1 MITTVERDGVTLRES
16 RIVLHAGLGEKH
28 TFVQL
33 SDMHLTAEDGSNNE
47 LARSRAEFWTIQGGV
62 FRGEQRVYPAEVAGI
77 VCERIREIAPE
88 AVFFTGDTVDYPS
101 VANFRAAKRLLDSLG
116 TRLIFVPGNHDEVGE
131 DAPDELKHAFR
142 ELVGEIRDFSV
153 TRLAPGLDAII
164 LDDGHVRVTARQVEL
179 VRKQLDRSEAA
190 GERVLILA
198 HAPFLTASA
207 MWPTRKMWGFSWM
220 VGEEASGEDGKA
232 MARLLRERRDVIAAV
247 FAGHIHRESGDGEG
261 VRYGEQYDPDDV
273 RQFTAAPALGG
284 FYRVI
289 EID

>member
-1 MITTVERDGVTLRES
+1 MLSES
-16 RIVLHAGLGEKH
+16 RIVLHAGLGKKH

-33 SDMHLTAEDGSNNE
+33 SDMHLTAQSGPDDE
-47 LARSRAEFWTIQGGV
+47 LASARAEFWAVQGGV
-62 FRGEQRVYPAEVAGI
+62 FRGEKRVYPVEVAEI
-77 VCERIREIAPE
+77 VCDRIRELAPE

-116 TRLIFVPGNHDEVGE
+116 TRLIFVPGNHDEVGD
-131 DAPDELKHAFR
+131 DAPDDLILAFR
-142 ELVGEIRDFSV
+142 ELVGEIKDFSV
-153 TRLAPGLDAII
+153 TELVPGLDAII
-164 LDDGHVRVTARQVEL
+164 LNDGHVRVTARQLEL
-179 VRKQLDRSEAA
+179 VREQLDRSEAA
-190 GERVLILA
+190 GKRVLILA

-220 VGEEASGEDGKA
+220 VGEEANGEDGKA
-232 MARLLRERRDVIAAV
+232 MAALLRERRDVISAV

-261 VRYGEQYDPDDV
+261 VRYGEQYDPHDV

-284 FYRVI
+284 FYRII

>member
-1 MITTVERDGVTLRES
+1 MITKIERDGVMLRES

-33 SDMHLTAEDGSNNE
+33 SDMHLTAEDGANDE
-47 LARSRAEFWTIQGGV
+47 LARARAEFWAVQGGI
-62 FRGEQRVYPAEVAGI
+62 FRGEQRVYPMEVAEI
-77 VCERIREIAPE
+77 VCDRIRELSPE
-88 AVFFTGDTVDYPS
+88 MVFFTGDTVDYPS
-101 VANFRAAKRLLDSLG
+101 VVNFRAAKRLLDSLG

-131 DAPDELKHAFR
+131 DAPEEMKLAFR
-142 ELVGEIRDFSV
+142 ELVGDVRDFNV
-153 TRLAPGLDAII
+153 TTLVPGLDAII

-179 VRKQLDRSEAA
+179 VREQLDRSEAA
-190 GERVLILA
+190 GNSVLILA

-220 VGEEASGEDGKA
+220 VGEEANGEDGKA
-232 MARLLRERRDVIAAV
+232 MAQLLRERRDVIAAV

-261 VRYGEQYDPDDV
+261 VRYGEQYDPCDV